1 MLINCTVL
9 RGAGLTRIPDF
20 GGFHAY
26 DLVLSLECLLH
37 GLFVLVNSRL
47 YVSHDSGGDLTAF
60 NSYTKTESL
69 QEYLSLQF
77 TDHVFNTING
87 NITIDNQNHYRYLD
101 LQHSPE
107 TGKKDLVALYD
118 TLLRERENNDKASL
132 AVCIRSQFNRRALFD
147 RCVSCIAASASEA
160 IPIVDLQ
167 VVIITDQPKERYA
180 KIIPELREAYPILEI
195 EVMPHAVSPD
205 RSSRFD
211 LLIAAFDK
219 VKSDYIWFVDD
230 DDFILPGG
238 LACVARSIRKKHAV
252 LLALDCIRFA
262 ETWSEWDSE
271 AFLMRSEVL
280 GRTAGRTVFDAYA
293 GDNSVPI
300 CGLIFPTK
308 PMRAQLNGIIGRTAY
323 YEDYFLLLAALASR
337 AINVEAYETVGC
349 GISVRGR
356 DNTVNEEDRS
366 IWKISLSTVL
376 GEIINSKKLAG
387 GRWWRPNLETQHA
400 LAATQ
405 EFRVR
410 TDLYGGAMK
419 GKVLNLT
426 SPRSWSVRQ
435 DEGIRGYVDSMRLDG
450 SDLVVTGWAANLRER
465 VPVQQIVVTMGD
477 ELVALASPQVDR
489 RDVGLALG
497 MPEVSRCGFFLR
509 LQRTTSWPLGRFVR
523 LYAAVGESI
532 VELIRDPNINDPLEE
547 INRKQR
553 VANGQVEGRGWVD
566 DCGLNIVTSTG
577 EVRQFP
583 VEDKAAGAA
592 GRIAGYIDETALSD
606 GGLSVSGWAY
616 DLDGPED
623 RLWTCLSVGN
633 KIVAGGYAFLD
644 RPDVQNFHSL
654 PQMKVGFRWNTA
666 LTTEVQRQLKAGR
679 IFIYGILRN
688 RVAAVLAV
696 VPPPLANEGA
706 SSGVRKRAKRRQAH
720 G

>member
-1 MLINCTVL
+1 
-9 RGAGLTRIPDF
+9 
-20 GGFHAY
+20 
-26 DLVLSLECLLH
+26 
-37 GLFVLVNSRL
+37 
-47 YVSHDSGGDLTAF
+47 
-60 NSYTKTESL
+60 
-69 QEYLSLQF
+69 
-77 TDHVFNTING
+77 
-87 NITIDNQNHYRYLD
+87 
-101 LQHSPE
+101 
-107 TGKKDLVALYD
+107 
-118 TLLRERENNDKASL
+118 
-132 AVCIRSQFNRRALFD
+132 
-147 RCVSCIAASASEA
+147 
-160 IPIVDLQ
+160 
-167 VVIITDQPKERYA
+167 
-180 KIIPELREAYPILEI
+180 
-195 EVMPHAVSPD
+195 
-205 RSSRFD
+205 
-211 LLIAAFDK
+211 
-219 VKSDYIWFVDD
+219 
-230 DDFILPGG
+230 
-238 LACVARSIRKKHAV
+238 
-252 LLALDCIRFA
+252 
-262 ETWSEWDSE
+262 
-271 AFLMRSEVL
+271 
-280 GRTAGRTVFDAYA
+280 
-293 GDNSVPI
+293 
-300 CGLIFPTK
+300 
-308 PMRAQLNGIIGRTAY
+308 
-323 YEDYFLLLAALASR
+323 
-337 AINVEAYETVGC
+337 
-349 GISVRGR
+349 
-356 DNTVNEEDRS
+356 
-366 IWKISLSTVL
+366 
-376 GEIINSKKLAG
+376 
-387 GRWWRPNLETQHA
+387 
-400 LAATQ
+400 
-405 EFRVR
+405 
-410 TDLYGGAMK
+410 MK

-592 GRIAGYIDETALSD
+592 RRIAGYIDETALSD

-706 SSGVRKRAKRRQAH
+706 SSAVRKRAKRRQAH

>member
-1 MLINCTVL
+1 LQHRPQIVKN
-9 RGAGLTRIPDF
+9 
-20 GGFHAY
+20 
-26 DLVLSLECLLH
+26 DLV
-37 GLFVLVNSRL
+37 
-47 YVSHDSGGDLTAF
+47 T
-60 NSYTKTESL
+60 
-69 QEYLSLQF
+69 
-77 TDHVFNTING
+77 
-87 NITIDNQNHYRYLD
+87 
-101 LQHSPE
+101 
-107 TGKKDLVALYD
+107 LYD
-118 TLLRERENNDKASL
+118 SLLQQQENNAKISL
-132 AVCIRSQFNRRALFD
+132 AICIRTQFNRLALFD

-160 IPIVDLQ
+160 ISILQ
-167 VVIITDQPKERYA
+167 LKTVIITDQREERYEE
-180 KIIPELREAYPILEI
+180 IISRLRKTYPNLDI
-195 EVMPHAVSPD
+195 EVISHAICPD

-219 VKSDYIWFVDD
+219 VNTEYIWFVDD

-238 LACVARSIRKKHAV
+238 LTCVARSIRKTHAV

-262 ETWSEWDSE
+262 ETWSEQDGD
-271 AFLMRSEVL
+271 AFLVRSEVL
-280 GRTAGRTVFDAYA
+280 GRTAGKAVFDAYA
-293 GDNSVPI
+293 GDNAVPI

-308 PMRAQLNGIIGRTAY
+308 PMRAQLKGIVGRTAY
-323 YEDYFLLLAALASR
+323 YEDYFLLLAALSSR
-337 AINVEAYETVGC
+337 AINVEAYETVAC

-387 GRWWRPNLETQHA
+387 GRWWQPNLQTQQA
-400 LAATQ
+400 LAVTQ

-410 TDLYGGAMK
+410 TDLYGGALE

-426 SPRSWSVRQ
+426 SPRSWSVSQ
-435 DEGIRGYVDSMRLDG
+435 DEGIRGYVDSIRLDG
-450 SDLVVTGWAANLRER
+450 ADLVVTGWAVNLRER
-465 VPVQQIVVTMGD
+465 IPAQLIVVTMGD
-477 ELVALASPQVDR
+477 QLVALASPQVDR

-523 LYAAVGESI
+523 LYATMGENI
-532 VELIRDPNINDPLEE
+532 VELTRDPNVKDPLEE

-553 VANGQVEGRGWVD
+553 FANGEIEGRGWVD

-583 VEDKAAGAA
+583 VEDKTGSAAGK
-592 GRIAGYIDETALSD
+592 IAGYIDETALSD
-606 GGLSVSGWAY
+606 GGFSVSGWAY
-616 DLDGPED
+616 DLDRPED

-633 KIVAGGYAFLD
+633 QIVAGGYAFLD

-666 LTTEVQRQLKAGR
+666 LTTEVQRQFEAGR
-679 IFIYGILRN
+679 IVIYGISRN
-688 RVAAVLAV
+688 RVAAVLAAI
-696 VPPPLANEGA
+696 PPPLATESA
-706 SSGVRKRAKRRQAH
+706 SSGVRKGAKRRQTH
-720 G
+720 R